1 MLLVGRGGGLF
12 VCSDKEELLKCLEF
26 WVTIMTALNYLND
39 IHDIYCP
46 PPCIVSNH
54 VIANS
59 IIKVGKNMF
68 TASESGVCS
77 NILSSIWYA
86 YKATNC
92 TPYIGR
98 THFSEC
104 FVTVYVDNTQL
115 YDVASADKRVCDGYS
130 SNVCIHIKVL
140 MQIQM
145 LAVLY
150 V

>member
-1 MLLVGRGGGLF
+1 M
-12 VCSDKEELLKCLEF
+12 CLEF
-26 WVTIMTALNYLND
+26 WVTIMTALND

-59 IIKVGKNMF
+59 IKVGKNMF

-77 NILSSIWYA
+77 NVLSSIWYT

-92 TPYIGR
+92 TSYIGR

-104 FVTVYVDNTQL
+104 FVTVY
-115 YDVASADKRVCDGYS
+115 
-130 SNVCIHIKVL
+130 
-140 MQIQM
+140 
-145 LAVLY
+145 
-150 V
+150 